1 MKTSLGDGVAE
12 KPRIR
17 VFTAGLLQKSVL
29 GLLNVKIPL
38 TRSIRLSVGLSQ
50 FPESTLSFTSKA
62 SIGALVN

>member
-50 FPESTLSFTSKA
+50 FPEST
-62 SIGALVN
+62 